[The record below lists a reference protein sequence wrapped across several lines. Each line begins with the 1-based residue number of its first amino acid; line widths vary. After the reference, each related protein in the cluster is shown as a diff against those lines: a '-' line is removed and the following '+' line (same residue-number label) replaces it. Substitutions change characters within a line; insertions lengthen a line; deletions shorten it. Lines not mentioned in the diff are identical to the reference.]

1 MPSWNNWH
9 KAHYFVAIYFKWCI
23 SFEQKGCITLFKCV
37 KCKFKEKKMASLAE
51 KMAANLDISAFSKAD
66 ELKKR
71 LWFTILALVVFRLG
85 TFIPL
90 PGIDPNI
97 LAEVFSQHN
106 GGILGM
112 FNMFSGGAL
121 ERMTIFALNIF
132 PYISASIII
141 QLGQSIIPSLQALK
155 KEGEAGHRKVTHYT
169 KILTVFITIIQGYGI
184 AVGLESMTGGAG
196 ASAVVIPSFVFKFT
210 TIVSLVGGT
219 MFVVWLGDQITSRG
233 VGNGSSLII
242 TVGIIAN
249 IPTAL
254 ARTFELG
261 RVGSMSGLTIALLL
275 VMALVLI
282 YVIVFVERAQRKIII
297 QYPKRQMGM
306 RISAAET
313 SHLPLKIN
321 PTGVIPPIFAS
332 SLLLLPIT
340 VANLS
345 AQNGPSWAQTLS
357 QWLGHGQPVY
367 LALYAFLIIFFSFF
381 YTAVVFNP
389 EETADNLK
397 KHGGFIAGIRPG
409 KNTAEYLDYVITRLT
424 VLGAA
429 YLTVLC
435 IVPEVLISKLSVPFV
450 LGGTTLLIVVQ
461 VTMDF
466 VTQIQSHLIA
476 YQYEGLIKKA
486 QLIQNKKR
494 K

>member
-1 MPSWNNWH
+1 M
-9 KAHYFVAIYFKWCI
+9 V
-23 SFEQKGCITLFKCV
+23 
-37 KCKFKEKKMASLAE
+37 SLAE
-51 KMAANLDISAFSKAD
+51 KMAANMDMSAFSKAE

-71 LWFTILALVVFRLG
+71 LWFTVLALIVFRLG

-90 PGIDPNI
+90 PGIDPHI
-97 LAEVFSQHN
+97 LSDIFARQSS
-106 GGILGM
+106 GILGM

-121 ERMTIFALNIF
+121 ERMTIFALNIM
-132 PYISASIII
+132 PYISASIIL
-141 QLGQSIIPSLQALK
+141 QLGQSVIPSLAALK
-155 KEGEAGHRKVTHYT
+155 KDGEAGHRKMTHYT

-184 AVGLESMTGGAG
+184 AVGLEGMTGSAG
-196 ASAVVIPSFVFKFT
+196 LSAVVMPGFVFKFT

-219 MFVVWLGDQITSRG
+219 MFIVWLGEQITSRG

-249 IPTAL
+249 IPSAL
-254 ARTFELG
+254 AQTFELG
-261 RVGSMSGLTIALLL
+261 RVGSMSLGVIAMLL
-275 VMALVLI
+275 VMVLALI
-282 YVIVFVERAQRKIII
+282 YIIVLVERAQRKITI
-297 QYPKRQMGM
+297 QYPKRQMGARM
-306 RISAAET
+306 MSSEN

-345 AQNGPSWAQTLS
+345 AENGPDWVQTLS
-357 QWLGHGQPVY
+357 QLLGHGQPLY
-367 LALYAFLIIFFSFF
+367 LTLYGALIVFFAFF

-424 VLGAA
+424 VLGAV
-429 YLTVLC
+429 YLTALC
-435 IVPEVLISKLSVPFV
+435 ILPEILISKLSVPFV

-466 VTQIQSHLIA
+466 VGQLQSHLIA
-476 YQYEGLIKKA
+476 YQYEGLIRKA
-486 QLIQNKKR
+486 ALVNKGKR
-494 K
+494 R

>member
-1 MPSWNNWH
+1 M
-9 KAHYFVAIYFKWCI
+9 V
-23 SFEQKGCITLFKCV
+23 
-37 KCKFKEKKMASLAE
+37 SLAE
-51 KMAANLDISAFSKAD
+51 KMASNMDFGAFSKAE

-71 LWFTILALVVFRLG
+71 LWFTVFALIVFRLG

-90 PGIDPNI
+90 PGIDPHVLSDIFARN
-97 LAEVFSQHN
+97 S

-112 FNMFSGGAL
+112 FNMFAGGAL
-121 ERMTIFALNIF
+121 ERMTIFALNIM

-141 QLGQSIIPSLQALK
+141 QLGQSVVPSLAALK
-155 KEGEAGHRKVTHYT
+155 KEGEAGHRKVTQMTRY
-169 KILTVFITIIQGYGI
+169 LTVLITIVQGYGI
-184 AVGLESMTGGAG
+184 AVGLESMTGSAG
-196 ASAVVIPSFVFKFT
+196 ISAVINPGFVFKFT

-219 MFVVWLGDQITSRG
+219 MFIVWLGEQITSRG

-254 ARTFELG
+254 AQTFELG
-261 RVGSMSGLTIALLL
+261 RVGSMSLGVIALLM
-275 VMALVLI
+275 VMVLVLI
-282 YVIVFVERAQRKIII
+282 YVIVLVERAQRKIII

-306 RISAAET
+306 RMTAAES

-340 VANLS
+340 IANFS
-345 AQNGPSWAQTLS
+345 AENGPEWVQNLS
-357 QWLGHGQPVY
+357 QWLGHGQPLY
-367 LALYAFLIIFFSFF
+367 LALYAFLIAFFAFF

-389 EETADNLK
+389 EETAENLK

-424 VLGAA
+424 VLGAF
-429 YLTVLC
+429 YLVALC
-435 IVPEVLISKLSVPFV
+435 ILPEILISELSVPFV

-466 VTQIQSHLIA
+466 VGQLQSHLIA

-486 QLIQNKKR
+486 ALVANKGKKR
-494 K
+494 

>member
-1 MPSWNNWH
+1 M
-9 KAHYFVAIYFKWCI
+9 V
-23 SFEQKGCITLFKCV
+23 
-37 KCKFKEKKMASLAE
+37 SLAE
-51 KMAANLDISAFSKAD
+51 KMAANMDMSAFSKAE

-71 LWFTILALVVFRLG
+71 LWFTVLALIVFRLG

-90 PGIDPNI
+90 PGIDPHI
-97 LAEVFSQHN
+97 LSDIFARQSS
-106 GGILGM
+106 GILGM

-121 ERMTIFALNIF
+121 ERMTIFALNIM
-132 PYISASIII
+132 PYISASIIL
-141 QLGQSIIPSLQALK
+141 QLGQSVIPSLAALK
-155 KEGEAGHRKVTHYT
+155 KDGEAGHRKITHYT

-184 AVGLESMTGGAG
+184 AVGLEGMTGSAG
-196 ASAVVIPSFVFKFT
+196 LSAVVMPGFLFKFT

-219 MFVVWLGDQITSRG
+219 MFIVWLGEQITSRG

-249 IPTAL
+249 IPSAL
-254 ARTFELG
+254 AQTFELG
-261 RVGSMSGLTIALLL
+261 RVGSMSLGVIAMLLFMVL
-275 VMALVLI
+275 ALI
-282 YVIVFVERAQRKIII
+282 YIIVLVERAQRKITI
-297 QYPKRQMGM
+297 QYPKRQMGGRM
-306 RISAAET
+306 MSSEN

-321 PTGVIPPIFAS
+321 PTGV
-332 SLLLLPIT
+332 
-340 VANLS
+340 LS
-345 AQNGPSWAQTLS
+345 AENGPEWVQTLS
-357 QWLGHGQPVY
+357 QLLGHGQPLY
-367 LALYAFLIIFFSFF
+367 LTLYGALIIFFAFF

-424 VLGAA
+424 VLGAV
-429 YLTVLC
+429 YLTALC
-435 IVPEVLISKLSVPFV
+435 ILPEILISRLSVPFI

-466 VTQIQSHLIA
+466 VGQLQSHLIA

-486 QLIQNKKR
+486 ALVNKGKR
-494 K
+494 R

>member
-1 MPSWNNWH
+1 M
-9 KAHYFVAIYFKWCI
+9 V
-23 SFEQKGCITLFKCV
+23 
-37 KCKFKEKKMASLAE
+37 SLAE
-51 KMAANLDISAFSKAD
+51 RMASNMDFAAFSKAD

-71 LWFTILALVVFRLG
+71 LWFTVFALIVFRLG

-90 PGIDPNI
+90 PGIDPNVLSDI
-97 LAEVFSQHN
+97 FARNS

-112 FNMFSGGAL
+112 FNMFAGGAL
-121 ERMTIFALNIF
+121 ERMTIFALNIM

-141 QLGQSIIPSLQALK
+141 QLGQSVIPSLAALK
-155 KEGEAGHRKVTHYT
+155 KEGEAGHRKITQMTRY
-169 KILTVFITIIQGYGI
+169 LTVLITIVQGYGI
-184 AVGLESMTGGAG
+184 AVGLQSMTGSAG
-196 ASAVVIPSFVFKFT
+196 ISAVVNPGFVFIFT
-210 TIVSLVGGT
+210 TVVSLVGGT
-219 MFVVWLGDQITSRG
+219 MFIVWLGEQITSRG

-249 IPTAL
+249 IPSAL
-254 ARTFELG
+254 AQTFELG
-261 RVGSMSGLTIALLL
+261 RVGSMSLGVIALLMIMVL
-275 VMALVLI
+275 LLI
-282 YVIVFVERAQRKIII
+282 YVIVLVERAQRKITI
-297 QYPKRQMGM
+297 QYPKRQVGM
-306 RISAAET
+306 RMTAAES

-340 VANLS
+340 IANLS
-345 AQNGPSWAQTLS
+345 AENGPAWVQTLS
-357 QWLGHGQPVY
+357 QLLGHGQPLY
-367 LALYAFLIIFFSFF
+367 LGLYAFLIAFFAFF

-389 EETADNLK
+389 EDTADNLK

-424 VLGAA
+424 VLGAF
-429 YLTVLC
+429 YLVALC
-435 IVPEVLISKLSVPFV
+435 ILPEILISKLSVPFV

-466 VTQIQSHLIA
+466 VGQLQSHLIA

-486 QLIQNKKR
+486 ALANKR
-494 K
+494 EDNG

>member
-1 MPSWNNWH
+1 MD
-9 KAHYFVAIYFKWCI
+9 F
-23 SFEQKGCITLFKCV
+23 G
-37 KCKFKEKKMASLAE
+37 
-51 KMAANLDISAFSKAD
+51 AFSKAE

-71 LWFTILALVVFRLG
+71 LWFTVFALIVFRLG

-90 PGIDPNI
+90 PGIDPHVLSDIFARN
-97 LAEVFSQHN
+97 S

-112 FNMFSGGAL
+112 FNMFAGGAL
-121 ERMTIFALNIF
+121 ERMTIFALNIM

-141 QLGQSIIPSLQALK
+141 QLGQSVVPSLAALK
-155 KEGEAGHRKVTHYT
+155 KEGEAGHRKVTQMTRY
-169 KILTVFITIIQGYGI
+169 LTVLITIVQGYGI
-184 AVGLESMTGGAG
+184 AVGLESMTGSAG
-196 ASAVVIPSFVFKFT
+196 ISAVVNPGFVFKFT

-219 MFVVWLGDQITSRG
+219 MFIVWLGEQITSRG

-249 IPTAL
+249 IPAAL
-254 ARTFELG
+254 AQTFELG
-261 RVGSMSGLTIALLL
+261 RVGSMSLGVIALLM
-275 VMALVLI
+275 VMVLVLI
-282 YVIVFVERAQRKIII
+282 YVIVLVERAQRKIVI

-306 RISAAET
+306 RMTAAES

-340 VANLS
+340 IANFS
-345 AQNGPSWAQTLS
+345 AENGPVWVQNLS
-357 QWLGHGQPVY
+357 QWLGHGQPLY
-367 LALYAFLIIFFSFF
+367 LALYAFLIAFFAFF

-424 VLGAA
+424 VLGAF
-429 YLTVLC
+429 YLVALC
-435 IVPEVLISKLSVPFV
+435 ILPEILISELSVPFV

-466 VTQIQSHLIA
+466 VGQLQSHLIA

-486 QLIQNKKR
+486 ALVNKGKR
-494 K
+494 R

>member
-1 MPSWNNWH
+1 M
-9 KAHYFVAIYFKWCI
+9 V
-23 SFEQKGCITLFKCV
+23 
-37 KCKFKEKKMASLAE
+37 SLAE
-51 KMAANLDISAFSKAD
+51 KMAANMDASAFSKAT
-66 ELKKR
+66 ELKNR
-71 LWFTILALVVFRLG
+71 LWFTVLALIVFRLG

-90 PGIDPNI
+90 PGIDPHI
-97 LAEVFSQHN
+97 LSDIFSRN
-106 GGILGM
+106 SNGILGM
-112 FNMFSGGAL
+112 FNMFAGGAL
-121 ERMTIFALNIF
+121 ERMTIFALNIM
-132 PYISASIII
+132 PYISASIIL
-141 QLGQSIIPSLQALK
+141 QLGQSVVPSLAALK
-155 KEGEAGHRKVTHYT
+155 KEGEAGHRKITHYT

-184 AVGLESMTGGAG
+184 AVGLEGMTGSAG
-196 ASAVVIPSFVFKFT
+196 LSAVIHPGFVFKFT
-210 TIVSLVGGT
+210 TVVSLVGGT
-219 MFVVWLGDQITSRG
+219 MFIVWLGDQITSRG

-254 ARTFELG
+254 AQTFELG
-261 RVGSMSGLTIALLL
+261 RVGSMSLGVMGLLFAM
-275 VMALVLI
+275 VLVLI
-282 YVIVFVERAQRKIII
+282 YTIVLVERAQRKIII

-306 RISAAET
+306 RMTAAEN

-340 VANLS
+340 IANFAS
-345 AQNGPSWAQTLS
+345 ENGPSWVQTLS
-357 QWLGHGQPVY
+357 QLLGHGQPLY
-367 LALYAFLIIFFSFF
+367 LFLYAFLIVFFAFF

-429 YLTVLC
+429 YLVALC
-435 IVPEVLISKLSVPFV
+435 ILPEVLISKLSVPFV

-466 VTQIQSHLIA
+466 VGQLQSHLIA

-486 QLIQNKKR
+486 ALANRGRGKR
-494 K
+494 R

>member
-1 MPSWNNWH
+1 MLEDNLLTD
-9 KAHYFVAIYFKWCI
+9 KD
-23 SFEQKGCITLFKCV
+23 T
-37 KCKFKEKKMASLAE
+37 KMVSLAE
-51 KMAANLDISAFSKAD
+51 KMAANLDMSAFGKAE

-71 LWFTILALVVFRLG
+71 LWFTILALIVFRLG

-90 PGIDPNI
+90 PGIDPHI
-97 LAEVFSQHN
+97 LAEIFDRNS

-112 FNMFSGGAL
+112 FNMFAGGAL
-121 ERMTIFALNIF
+121 ERMTIFALNIM

-141 QLGQSIIPSLQALK
+141 QLGQSVVPSLQALK
-155 KEGEAGHRKVTHYT
+155 KEGEAGHRKVTQYT
-169 KILTVFITIIQGYGI
+169 RYLTVLITIVQGYGI
-184 AVGLESMTGGAG
+184 AVGLESMTGSAG
-196 ASAVVIPSFVFKFT
+196 LSAVVMPGFVFRFT

-219 MFVVWLGDQITSRG
+219 MFIVWLGEQITARG

-249 IPTAL
+249 IPAAL
-254 ARTFELG
+254 AQTFELG
-261 RVGSMSGLTIALLL
+261 RVGSMSAPVILML
-275 VMALVLI
+275 MAMVLALI
-282 YVIVFVERAQRKIII
+282 YLIVLVERAQRKIII
-297 QYPKRQMGM
+297 QYPKRQAMGRM
-306 RISAAET
+306 AAAES

-340 VANLS
+340 IANFS
-345 AQNGPSWAQTLS
+345 AENGPTWVQELS
-357 QWLGHGQPVY
+357 RMLGHGQPLY
-367 LALYAFLIIFFSFF
+367 LALYAFLIAFFAFF
-381 YTAVVFNP
+381 YTAIVFNP

-397 KHGGFIAGIRPG
+397 KHGGFVAGIRPG

-424 VLGAA
+424 VLGAV
-429 YLTVLC
+429 YLVGLC
-435 IVPEVLISKLSVPFV
+435 ILPEILISKLAVPFV

-476 YQYEGLIKKA
+476 YQYESLIRKA
-486 QLIQNKKR
+486 SLANRKR
-494 K
+494 R

>member
-1 MPSWNNWH
+1 M
-9 KAHYFVAIYFKWCI
+9 V
-23 SFEQKGCITLFKCV
+23 
-37 KCKFKEKKMASLAE
+37 SLAE
-51 KMAANLDISAFSKAD
+51 KMAANLDMSAFGKAE

-71 LWFTILALVVFRLG
+71 LWFTVLALIVFRLG

-90 PGIDPNI
+90 PGIDPKV
-97 LAEVFSQHN
+97 LAEIFARNS

-112 FNMFSGGAL
+112 FNMFAGGAL
-121 ERMTIFALNIF
+121 ERMTIFALNIM

-141 QLGQSIIPSLQALK
+141 QLGQSVVPSLQALK
-155 KEGEAGHRKVTHYT
+155 KDGEAGHRKVTQYT
-169 KILTVFITIIQGYGI
+169 RYLTVLITIIQGYGI
-184 AVGLESMTGGAG
+184 AVGLEGMTGSAG
-196 ASAVVIPSFVFKFT
+196 ISAVVMPGFIFKFT

-219 MFVVWLGDQITSRG
+219 MFIVWLGEEITKRG

-254 ARTFELG
+254 AKTFELG
-261 RVGSMSGLTIALLL
+261 RVGSMSAPVILGLLAMVLG
-275 VMALVLI
+275 LI
-282 YVIVFVERAQRKIII
+282 YLIVLVERAQRKITI
-297 QYPKRQMGM
+297 QYPKRQAMG
-306 RISAAET
+306 RSGASES

-340 VANLS
+340 IANLS
-345 AQNGPSWAQTLS
+345 AENGPQWVQDLS
-357 QWLGHGQPVY
+357 QMLGHGQPLY
-367 LALYAFLIIFFSFF
+367 LALYAFLIAFFAFF
-381 YTAVVFNP
+381 YTAIVFNP
-389 EETADNLK
+389 EETAENLK

-424 VLGAA
+424 VLGAV
-429 YLTVLC
+429 YLVGLC
-435 IVPEVLISKLSVPFV
+435 ILPEILISRLSVPFV

-466 VTQIQSHLIA
+466 VGQLQSHLIA
-476 YQYEGLIKKA
+476 YQYESLIKKA
-486 QLIQNKKR
+486 SLANKKR
-494 K
+494 R